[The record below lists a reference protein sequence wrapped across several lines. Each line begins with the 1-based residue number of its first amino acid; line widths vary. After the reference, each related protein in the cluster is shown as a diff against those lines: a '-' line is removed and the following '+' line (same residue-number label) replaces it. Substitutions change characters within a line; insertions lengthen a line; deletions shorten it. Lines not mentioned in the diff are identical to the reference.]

1 MGHSYGLKSG
11 VTTFGIYSIKQLRAD
26 FAKIAGTMREL
37 ASNSVAE
44 AEDRVA
50 ASADKVWTEAK
61 RHVQT
66 VGREIEERPIASALT
81 AFATGII
88 LG

>member
-11 VTTFGIYSIKQLRAD
+11 VTTFGIYSIKQLRTD

-37 ASNSVAE
+37 ASNSVAG
-44 AEDRVA
+44 AEEKMA